1 MKLKQLAK
9 QSLCFLL
16 SAGMACN
23 TGWASMITSFAASD
37 NVYHEIAVDGNIVD
51 PVNVFRGFSAITCN
65 NSSRLM
71 MDYKEEHPDQYWKI
85 MELLFNPQKGAG
97 LNHIKVEMGG
107 DINSSSG
114 TEPATMRT
122 PDEKPNV
129 LRGAGWQFTADAKQ
143 INPDITVEILRWG
156 EPKWTKEGIG
166 YESFSN
172 PKYEARYQWYK
183 QTMDAVYDE
192 YGYRIDYVSPGQ
204 NERRAA
210 KEDNVGFIKYFVNR
224 LHEDAEKEEARYDYK
239 EIKIVAEDTHS
250 GSKDITGK
258 MLNDSE
264 LMDMIDVIADHYTLY
279 GNDNLTKVNQ
289 EYGKEVWYNEA
300 VAPQIDAK
308 SRVAID
314 PSRGGVGGTGS
325 MADIATRFINMYQY
339 SGAGKNPARMTRFAF
354 QPALAAF
361 YEGSAYCPKQLLGAF
376 DPWSGYYEADGG
388 LQMVGHFMEF
398 VEQGWNYLPEACYG
412 DGNYTDGGVVVDTGT
427 NNYMTV
433 KDPET
438 DDYSMIFA
446 NNTSQ
451 TRKYRVTVKNLD
463 KASSALNIWETRG
476 PEEGKEFDSNWMQ
489 HIDTITPSR
498 IESGVFT
505 FNLTVK
511 PYSIVTATSL
521 LDQGVEYESGQNDSG
536 VERSVLELP
545 YTDDFEYKEYPLDE
559 KGRTYLERRGG
570 TPRYTTDQNGAFEV
584 QADKTGNRVLTQVI
598 NNDIRPYDWA
608 MWSGDATGEDKQS
621 VTEPRTILGDHR
633 WTNYIA
639 GIDFKLDLDSPK
651 FKDNYAGI
659 GVRQVVHNDSKANDT
674 ATYTFRVFQDGSYE
688 LYCRRDDQKKTGKIT
703 DFDAAKWHNMQ
714 VRADENVITAYVDGQ
729 QITQLTDN
737 DKTSMSGRITIVS
750 GFYNTQYDNL
760 EVLPIEGKSVAAQQK
775 IDDSSTLITWNGS
788 WKHQL
793 NEAFGHYNRTR
804 SSGGATEPGVYA
816 YDYGQIRYFKGG
828 NPLAWSSGY
837 GNTWGSYDDQAHYEF
852 DFYGSGIEIY
862 GEANSNNGSGDVY
875 IDGVKV
881 GTVNYNKASGGT
893 GHDKFSLGL
902 DKNQRHTL
910 KVVATNKSISLQK
923 LKVIDEPENTEGNNA
938 SSFAFTFQGTGFNI
952 FGASDS
958 AKIKVNVDGNIV
970 EEAFTTPKTS
980 NRQTTY
986 SLQNL
991 SYGEHMA
998 KITVV
1003 DGTYLVDGIDLLG
1016 AAGEGLILDEK
1027 RLQEYVDF
1035 TKTITNDN
1043 GIFTEDAWNQLQGKI
1058 QEADIILS
1066 GNNESAYLPAYLDL
1080 RSYLDSI
1087 APDLEETQIEGGLT
1101 LVTTPYVLPQ
1111 LPEKVDILKADGT
1124 TEEVSVQWEA
1134 KEHMFDE
1141 PWKQVKV
1148 TGTAKE
1154 GIVKVSAT
1162 VEVVPKGLVY
1172 FLDSGYN
1179 KEKGSEEYDRI
1190 ASAVELKNNEPDGE
1204 YSEEA
1209 GWGHEPAMTKG
1220 YTEDSSKT
1228 QTGLYAEKGNEI
1240 IYKLSV
1246 EAGIYDFTGAFR
1258 EWWNM
1263 NRNMKV
1269 SVIYPEEDGSLSTAD
1284 LGKVSVSGAN
1294 KDAIHTGTVTIPV
1307 DGVIE
1312 YRVSLAS
1319 GDQYPV
1325 ISWLSVNVHQNS
1337 EAGEI
1342 PGLPVIAAE
1351 DDLPDTV
1358 EFEGE
1363 QVGVTWKLADGRW
1376 DRTGSVV
1383 ELQGTLENNGKKFIW
1398 KPVVYSPDQVYLID
1412 CGIDLQN
1419 ADSLVYNAVSE
1430 KSDGLLNEVPDQSF
1444 DDNSDWGYVEED
1456 NLRSKTMESPDYG
1469 LFATGLYG
1477 ASNNTGSS
1485 LAYKITLDKG
1495 EYGVTTGHTEWWE
1508 NNNRTTQ
1515 VKASYRVNDSEEKT
1529 VVFGSAGWN
1538 SGVKW
1543 TKGYVQGHLSIPED
1557 GTVVTLTFTAM
1568 TSKAPAVAYISVEKS
1583 EVPPMTA
1590 IKVVTP
1596 PNKTVY
1602 AIGEEFDPTGMV
1614 VEGYNKG
1621 QFVRV
1626 IDAEELDIIG
1636 MDTEE
1641 TGKRKVVLCYEDG
1654 DGKQLKTTMQL
1665 VFYNPDDMR
1674 AVSLKVVKQP
1684 KKTVYETNENFD
1696 TDGMEVRMLLKASDS
1711 NAVPAQA
1718 VAVEDYHVSYDFS
1731 NPGKDKDV
1739 SAIYTFYDEDGEEE
1753 KELKDS
1759 LKVTV
1764 LDSGKSYYNTG
1775 LEITKNPLRTV
1786 YGVNESF
1793 DPRGMEARLV
1803 LTATGSNAI
1812 RSDVITDYEIED
1824 DDFSKPGNKTIVI
1837 SCEGVDKEGNKK
1849 RFQAKLPVKITDDV
1863 TEGKIAAVKAILNEM
1878 NEILEGEFEA
1888 YRTSEEKELTANKAR
1903 NDLESALEEVMED
1916 DVTLIT
1922 SDLMEGVKEI
1932 EKQFSKA
1939 YPEITSRVTGDRILS
1954 DGATV
1959 KGVLLAA
1966 DTDIKNQ
1973 VVGLN
1978 ITRTELPEEVDKGK
1992 TAIALDMTLSAAE
2005 KTITDLKVPAEIT
2018 MKIPEELTKN
2028 NLLIFHYKED
2038 GSKEVIKPTVND
2050 GFVKFIA
2057 KGFSVYMFVSDSE
2070 NKPDPEAS
2078 LSGIEITRK
2087 PYKLTYYKGDEFE
2100 PEGLVV
2106 TAIYS
2111 DGSKKE
2117 VSDYEISGFNSKNT
2131 GKEIITVTYEG
2142 KKAVFEVTVVRESGG
2157 SGSGSSGSS
2166 TAPRTTDNIKG
2177 TWKQDERGWW
2187 YAKKS
2192 GGYLKSEW
2200 GMVKDKWYYFNADG
2214 YMMTGWIQI
2223 NSKWYY
2229 LTENGMAESTWVLY
2243 KDLWYYVEKDGSM
2256 ASGRWL
2262 KYKGEWYYLNEDGA
2276 MAVNTITPDGYSVA
2290 KDGTWTR

>member
-9 QSLCFLL
+9 RSLCFLL
-16 SAGMACN
+16 SAGMVWN
-23 TGWASMITSFAASD
+23 TGGVGMIASLAAAD
-37 NVYHEIAVDGNIVD
+37 NIYHEITVDGNIVD

-71 MDYKEEHPDQYWKI
+71 MDYKEEHPDQYWAI

-114 TEPATMRT
+114 TEPATMRS
-122 PDEKPNV
+122 PDEEPNV
-129 LRGAGWQFTADAKQ
+129 LRGAGWHFAADAKQ

-166 YESFSN
+166 YKSFSN

-210 KEDNVGFIKYFVNR
+210 KDDNVGFIKYFFSR

-239 EIKIVAEDTHS
+239 EIKNVAEDTHS

-279 GNDNLTKVNQ
+279 GNDNLSKVNQ

-314 PSRGGVGGTGS
+314 PARGGVGGTGS
-325 MADIATRFINMYQY
+325 IADIATRFINMYQY
-339 SGAGKNPARMTRFAF
+339 SGAGSNPARMTRFAF

-398 VEQGWNYLPEACYG
+398 VEQGWNYLPGACYG

-451 TRKYRVTVKNLD
+451 TRKYKVTVKNLE
-463 KASSALNIWETRG
+463 KASGGLNIWETRG
-476 PEEGKEFDSNWMQ
+476 PEEEQAYDSNWMQ
-489 HIDTITPSR
+489 HVDTITPSR

-505 FNLTVK
+505 FHLTVK

-521 LDQGVEYESGQNDSG
+521 LDKGVEYEPGQNDSG
-536 VERSVLELP
+536 MERDILELP
-545 YTDDFEYKEYPLDE
+545 YTDDFEYDGYPADE

-570 TPRYTTDQNGAFEV
+570 TPRYTTDQYGAFE
-584 QADKTGNRVLTQVI
+584 AEKDKTGNHVLTQVI
-598 NNDIRPYDWA
+598 NDDIRPYDWA

-621 VTEPRTILGDHR
+621 VTEPRTVLGDHR

-639 GIDFKLDLDSPK
+639 GIDFKLDLNSPE

-674 ATYTFRVFQDGSYE
+674 ATYTFRVFKDGSYE
-688 LYCRRDDQKKTGKIT
+688 LYCRRDNHKKTGII
-703 DFDAAKWHNMQ
+703 DGFDAAKWHNMQ
-714 VRADENVITAYVDGQ
+714 VKADENVITAYVDGQ
-729 QITQLTDN
+729 QIDEFTDN
-737 DKTSMSGRITIVS
+737 NKTSMSGRITIVS

-760 EVLPIEGKSVAAQQK
+760 EVLPIEGKAAAALQK
-775 IDDSSTLITWNGS
+775 LDDSSTLLTWNGN

-793 NEAFGHYNRTR
+793 NEAYGHYNRTR
-804 SSGGATEPGVYA
+804 TSGGATESGVYS

-837 GNTWGSYDDQAHYEF
+837 GNTWGSADEQAHYEF

-862 GEANSNNGSGDVY
+862 GEANSNNGTGDVY
-875 IDGVKV
+875 IDGTNI
-881 GTVNYNKASGGT
+881 GTVNYNKGTGGT
-893 GHDKFSLGL
+893 GHDVFAL
-902 DKNQRHTL
+902 DLDASQRHTL
-910 KVVATNKSISLQK
+910 KVVATNKNISLQK
-923 LKVIDEPENTEGNNA
+923 LKVIDEPEDPDKSND
-938 SSFAFTFQGTGFNI
+938 SSCAFTFSGTGFNI

-958 AKIKVNVDGNIV
+958 AKIRVKVDGNVI
-970 EEAFTTPKTS
+970 EEAFHTPKTD

-991 SYGEHMA
+991 PYGEHTA
-998 KITVV
+998 EIVVV
-1003 DGTYLVDGIDLLG
+1003 DGTYLIDGIDLLG
-1016 AAGEGLILDEK
+1016 TAGEGLTLDGE
-1027 RLQEYVDF
+1027 RLQKYVDF
-1035 TKTITNDN
+1035 TKTIVNDN
-1043 GIFTEDAWNQLQGKI
+1043 GIYTEEDWNQLQEKI
-1058 QEADIILS
+1058 QEADGILS
-1066 GNNESAYLPAYLDL
+1066 GNNESAYLPTYLEL
-1080 RSYLDSI
+1080 RSFLDSI
-1087 APDLEETQIEGGLT
+1087 APDLSERQIAGGLT
-1101 LVTTPYVLPQ
+1101 VVTTPYELPQ
-1111 LPEKVDILKADGT
+1111 LPENVEIMRADGT
-1124 TEEVSVQWEA
+1124 TEEVSVIWDA
-1134 KEHMFDE
+1134 KEQMFADA
-1141 PWKQVKV
+1141 WKQVKV

-1154 GIVKVSAT
+1154 GMVKVTAA
-1162 VEVVPKGLVY
+1162 VEVVPKDLVY
-1172 FLDSGYN
+1172 FLDSGYSQD
-1179 KEKGSEEYDRI
+1179 KGSAEYDLI
-1190 ASAVELKNNEPDGE
+1190 SAASSLKNEKPDQE
-1204 YSEEA
+1204 YTEET
-1209 GWGHEPAMTKG
+1209 GWGHEPAKTKG
-1220 YTEDSSKT
+1220 YTEDTSKT
-1228 QTGLYAEKGNEI
+1228 QTGLYAESGKEI
-1240 IYKLSV
+1240 VYKLPL

-1258 EWWNM
+1258 EWWSM
-1263 NRNMKV
+1263 NRYMKV
-1269 SVIYPEEDGSLSTAD
+1269 SVVYPQEDGSSLTAE
-1284 LGKVSVSGAN
+1284 LGEVSVSGAS
-1294 KDAIHTGTVTIPV
+1294 KDAIHTGTVTIPA
-1307 DGVIE
+1307 DGVVE

-1342 PGLPVIAAE
+1342 PGLPAVAAE
-1351 DDLPDTV
+1351 DELPDTV

-1363 QVGVTWKLADGRW
+1363 QVGVTWKLADGQW

-1383 ELQGTLENNGKKFIW
+1383 ELQGRLDSNGKKFAW
-1398 KPVVYSPDQVYLID
+1398 KPVVYSPDQIYLID
-1412 CGIDLQN
+1412 CGTDLQN

-1430 KSDGLLNEVPDQSF
+1430 KVNGLLNGVPDQAF
-1444 DDNSDWGYVEED
+1444 DENSDWGYVEDD
-1456 NLRSKTMESPDYG
+1456 NLRSKTPESPDYG

-1477 ASNNTGSS
+1477 AGNHSGSS
-1485 LAYKITLDKG
+1485 FAYKITLDKG
-1495 EYGVTTGHTEWWE
+1495 EYDVTTGHTEWWD

-1515 VKASYRVNDSEEKT
+1515 VKASYRANDSEEKT
-1529 VVFGSAGWN
+1529 VILGSAGWE
-1538 SGVKW
+1538 SGIKW

-1568 TSKAPAVAYISVEKS
+1568 TNKAPAAAYISVEKG

-1590 IKVVTP
+1590 IKVINP

-1621 QFVRV
+1621 EFVRE
-1626 IDAEELDIIG
+1626 IDAEELDITG

-1641 TGKRKVVLCYEDG
+1641 TGKRKVVLYYEDG
-1654 DGKQLKTTMQL
+1654 NGKQLKTTLQL

-1674 AVSLKVVKQP
+1674 ADSIKVVKLP
-1684 KKTVYETNENFD
+1684 NKTVYETNDNFD

-1711 NAVPAQA
+1711 NAIPAQA

-1731 NPGKDKDV
+1731 QPGKDKDV
-1739 SAIYTFYDEDGEEE
+1739 SAIYAYYGEDGEEE

-1764 LDSGKSYYNTG
+1764 LDSEKSYYNTG
-1775 LEITKNPLRTV
+1775 LEITKTPLRTV

-1803 LTATGSNAI
+1803 MTATGSNAI
-1812 RSDVITDYEIED
+1812 RSDVITDYEIEG
-1824 DDFSKPGNKTIVI
+1824 DDFSEPGNKTIVI
-1837 SCEGVDKEGNKK
+1837 SCEGVGKEGNKK
-1849 RFQAKLPVKITDDV
+1849 RFQAKVPVKV
-1863 TEGKIAAVKAILNEM
+1863 TADIAEGKTAAVKAILNEM
-1878 NEILEGEFEA
+1878 NEILEGEYEA
-1888 YRTSEEKELTANKAR
+1888 YRTTEEKELTANKAR
-1903 NDLESALEEVMED
+1903 NDLVSALEEVMED
-1916 DVTLIT
+1916 DLIPVT
-1922 SDLMEGVKEI
+1922 SDLMEAVKEI

-1939 YPEITSRVTGDRILS
+1939 YPEITSRVTGDRTLCE
-1954 DGATV
+1954 GASV

-1978 ITRTELPEEVDKGK
+1978 ITRTELPEEVEKGK
-1992 TAIALDMTLSAAE
+1992 TAIALDMTLWAAE
-2005 KTITDLKVPAEIT
+2005 KTVTDLKVPAEIT

-2028 NLLIFHYKED
+2028 HLLIYHYKED
-2038 GSKEVIKPTVND
+2038 GSKEEIRPSVTD
-2050 GFVKFIA
+2050 GSMKFIA
-2057 KGFSVYMFVSDSE
+2057 KGFSIYMFVSDAD
-2070 NKPDPEAS
+2070 NKPDPEAG

-2087 PYKLTYYKGDEFE
+2087 PYKLTYYKGDEFD

-2106 TAIYS
+2106 TAVYS
-2111 DGSKKE
+2111 DGSKEE
-2117 VSDYEISGFNSKNT
+2117 VSDYEISGFNSKNA
-2131 GKEIITVTYEG
+2131 GKETITVTYEG
-2142 KKAVFEVTVVRESGG
+2142 KKAAFEITVVRKSGG
-2157 SGSGSSGSS
+2157 SDSESSGSS
-2166 TAPRTTDNIKG
+2166 TASRTSNNIQG
-2177 TWKQDERGWW
+2177 TWKQDTRGWW

-2200 GMVKDKWYYFNADG
+2200 GMIKDKWYYFNADG
-2214 YMMTGWIQI
+2214 YMMTGWIQS
-2223 NSKWYY
+2223 NGKWYY

-2243 KDLWYYVEKDGSM
+2243 KDQ
-2256 ASGRWL
+2256 
-2262 KYKGEWYYLNEDGA
+2262 WYYLGKDGA
-2276 MAVNTITPDGYSVA
+2276 MAVNTITPDGYRVEA
-2290 KDGTWTR
+2290 DGTWTH